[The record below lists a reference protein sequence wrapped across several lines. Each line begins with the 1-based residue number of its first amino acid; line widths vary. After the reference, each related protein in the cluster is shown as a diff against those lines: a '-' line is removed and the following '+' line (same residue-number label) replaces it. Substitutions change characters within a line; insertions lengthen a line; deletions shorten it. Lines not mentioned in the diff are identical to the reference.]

1 LAVEQTIIKAV
12 RVWDTDGTAIEHPWD
27 PSKWYLIRDDQPFL
41 EILTQG
47 HPAAFKD
54 RKKKLELKPCE
65 DGTQWQRWDL
75 SEELS
80 RSRRLGEVSAALKV
94 PKDCNLCCYVIPTAL
109 LSFRDVLTMVE
120 DVETE
125 LGVSVAWDVSPDA
138 LDNGRSWSHPSTKS
152 ISTLPAKM
160 LDDVETEISA
170 AASIRRNPFLE
181 LGPLSRSGT
190 PLTENALVSQWA
202 MRRSSQ
208 LRDLSD
214 AFLADLEVEKSQG
227 DMKNPDGRQT
237 RIQLEIGR
245 LEELLDR
252 SVDLGA
258 RVSQYVDDLEIGTP
272 IQLSP
277 LFQRDYRL
285 RNLLRA
291 FAPNPSEAIGVSQSA
306 RSSYPPITLNH
317 LWEMWGIVWIVK
329 QLRGLGFLGKCS
341 LDKINSVNRFSWHL
355 ERGLM
360 KIKLD
365 FEADP
370 AFIDYEHMPPV
381 HERAVPALEWAA
393 LNQKISHDRPFL
405 GAEEKC
411 SPDYLIRIITSTKSV
426 LLVGD
431 AALAT
436 PLHHKKKIKQTE
448 TKPQIVERY
457 RRTIGWVDG
466 DQIVR
471 CHPMGGFVVFPP
483 PASEW
488 SDLETIS
495 QARDCMLLCPG
506 PLDDG
511 EASTRLMALLESI
524 VPEIGF
530 ARISAP

>member
-1 LAVEQTIIKAV
+1 V
-12 RVWDTDGTAIEHPWD
+12 RIWESDGTAVEHPWD
-27 PSKWYLIRDDQPFL
+27 PSKWYLIRDDQPFI

-65 DGTQWQRWDL
+65 DGMQWQRWDL

-94 PKDCNLCCYVIPTAL
+94 PKDCILCCYVIPTAL

-125 LGVSVAWDVSPDA
+125 LGVSVAWDISSDS
-138 LDNGRSWSHPSTKS
+138 LYNGRSWSHPSTKS
-152 ISTLPAKM
+152 RLMLPASM
-160 LDDVETEISA
+160 LDDIETEISA
-170 AASIRRNPFLE
+170 ATSIRRNPFLE

-190 PLTENALVSQWA
+190 PLPENALVSQWA

-214 AFLADLEVEKSQG
+214 TFLADLKVEKSQG
-227 DMKNPDGRQT
+227 DMKNPDGRQA
-237 RIQLEIGR
+237 RIQAEIGR
-245 LEELLDR
+245 LEELIDR
-252 SVDLGA
+252 SIDLSA

-272 IQLSP
+272 IQLNP

-285 RNLLRA
+285 RYLLRA
-291 FAPNPSEAIGVSQSA
+291 FAPNPSEAIGVSQSD

-329 QLRGLGFLGKCS
+329 QLRELRFSGKCT
-341 LDKINSVNRFSWHL
+341 LDKINSVTRFSWHL
-355 ERGLM
+355 ERGEV
-360 KIKLD
+360 KVKLD

-370 AFIDYEHMPPV
+370 AFVNYEHMPPI

-393 LNQKISHDRPFL
+393 LNQKISNDRPFL

-436 PLHHKKKIKQTE
+436 PRHHKKKIKQTE

-466 DQIVR
+466 GQIVR

-483 PASEW
+483 PAREW
-488 SDLETIS
+488 SELETIS

-506 PLDDG
+506 PLDDA
-511 EASTRLMALLESI
+511 EASRRLMALLESI

-530 ARISAP
+530 ASDLTL